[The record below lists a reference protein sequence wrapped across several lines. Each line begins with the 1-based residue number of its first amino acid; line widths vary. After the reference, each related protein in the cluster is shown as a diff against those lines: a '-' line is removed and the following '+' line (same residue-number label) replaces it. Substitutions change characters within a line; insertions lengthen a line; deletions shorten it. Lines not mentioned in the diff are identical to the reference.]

1 LDFSRFYVF
10 KNLKPKNLFFAIPAN
25 LRFLRLAKMDLPFTL
40 PVAEGTGLQAYRPA
54 DIVFA
59 DIDMRQIGMSVL
71 CGILLKIIYADRT
84 NAKDAA
90 EIWYKIA

>member
-1 LDFSRFYVF
+1 
-10 KNLKPKNLFFAIPAN
+10 
-25 LRFLRLAKMDLPFTL
+25 MDLPFTL
-40 PVAEGTGLQAYRPA
+40 SVPA

-84 NAKDAA
+84 NAKYAA

>member
-1 LDFSRFYVF
+1 
-10 KNLKPKNLFFAIPAN
+10 
-25 LRFLRLAKMDLPFTL
+25 MDLPFTL

-84 NAKDAA
+84 NAKYAA
-90 EIWYKIA
+90 EIWYKIAWNQLPRLVPQGSGHLGGAILLATRWSR